1 MNSPEIHSEPA
12 QAANFTNRPLRDMRW
27 RTRFIGALMA
37 LLMVSLGSFV
47 VLMSQHVAQEQAQE
61 TLERA
66 LLRQA
71 QDIMKFRNFYA
82 ADIMAPAQSH
92 GARVS
97 HDYKDHP
104 GTLPL
109 PATMVIELGHFFNQ
123 QEFGSRMA
131 YYSDM
136 PFPWRAA
143 DRQLDGFQQNALLA
157 LRNNPNQAY
166 IREEQRDG
174 QTVVR
179 LALADRMQEA
189 CVNCHNNYP
198 GSPFTQWKVGQV
210 RGVLEVS
217 MPVLATQ
224 TTTQSLINLT
234 LGVLTLV
241 AMLGLYLFWRAL
253 NTADKHLRTAQQLA
267 TKYQESNVALRTEVA
282 QRERMEQGLRESQQD
297 LMEAK
302 IRADSANDL
311 KSQFLANMSHEI
323 RTPMNGVVG
332 MTQLALQSQL
342 DPQQREFISLAHVSA
357 KHLMSVINDILDFS
371 KIEAGHLSL
380 QPIPCNPY
388 DVVVQTARSFQ
399 TEAKDKGLA
408 FKIEH
413 AGPLP
418 PNVMLDPV
426 RLRQILT
433 NLIGNAIKF
442 TSKGEVH
449 VCMTA
454 QQHPN
459 TAMVDL
465 NFSVRDTGIG
475 FAPEQATLLF
485 DPFMQGDGS
494 ITRSFGGTGLGLAIS
509 RNLVMLMGGDIQA
522 QGQLHAGATFSFDI
536 KAPLAPAIDHAGVV
550 DVAGLGFAD
559 SSAPVMRQHVLVVED
574 HAINLKLAG
583 LLLERM
589 GHTHASA
596 LNGQE
601 ALQML
606 QEHRFDMLLLDVMM
620 PVLDGMSTLKTL
632 RSLSNK
638 ALATIPVIMV
648 TAHAMTGDRER
659 FLAAGANGYVSKP
672 IGFDALKDE
681 IQRLARERAHKNPPK

>member
-282 QRERMEQGLRESQQD
+282 QRERMEQGL
-297 LMEAK
+297 
-302 IRADSANDL
+302 
-311 KSQFLANMSHEI
+311 
-323 RTPMNGVVG
+323 
-332 MTQLALQSQL
+332 
-342 DPQQREFISLAHVSA
+342 
-357 KHLMSVINDILDFS
+357 
-371 KIEAGHLSL
+371 
-380 QPIPCNPY
+380 
-388 DVVVQTARSFQ
+388 
-399 TEAKDKGLA
+399 
-408 FKIEH
+408 
-413 AGPLP
+413 
-418 PNVMLDPV
+418 
-426 RLRQILT
+426 
-433 NLIGNAIKF
+433 
-442 TSKGEVH
+442 
-449 VCMTA
+449 
-454 QQHPN
+454 
-459 TAMVDL
+459 
-465 NFSVRDTGIG
+465 
-475 FAPEQATLLF
+475 
-485 DPFMQGDGS
+485 
-494 ITRSFGGTGLGLAIS
+494 
-509 RNLVMLMGGDIQA
+509 
-522 QGQLHAGATFSFDI
+522 
-536 KAPLAPAIDHAGVV
+536 
-550 DVAGLGFAD
+550 
-559 SSAPVMRQHVLVVED
+559 
-574 HAINLKLAG
+574 
-583 LLLERM
+583 
-589 GHTHASA
+589 
-596 LNGQE
+596 
-601 ALQML
+601 
-606 QEHRFDMLLLDVMM
+606 
-620 PVLDGMSTLKTL
+620 
-632 RSLSNK
+632 
-638 ALATIPVIMV
+638 
-648 TAHAMTGDRER
+648 
-659 FLAAGANGYVSKP
+659 
-672 IGFDALKDE
+672 
-681 IQRLARERAHKNPPK
+681 